1 MKATTTITRYVVRY
15 EGGESRTQPGR
26 AVDYMLAVVDGVELY
41 AETPAT
47 DDASSYDELRAEIIR
62 QAAEVGISADQLSFY
77 YDDDE

>member
-1 MKATTTITRYVVRY
+1 MKATTHYVVRY
-15 EGGESRTQPGR
+15 EGGESRTLPGA

-77 YDDDE
+77 YDDDDE